1 MPVVSAEQSES
12 ENSSTIPGLTKDQYS
27 HLMMLLQQQACVS
40 ASPPSS
46 NLMASANFDGML
58 FPQKEV
64 SYGACMLSKVDG
76 LVWIIDSGAS
86 DHMASIKTL
95 LFYI

>member
-1 MPVVSAEQSES
+1 MVIISWLAYCF
-12 ENSSTIPGLTKDQYS
+12 LHDF
-27 HLMMLLQQQACVS
+27 
-40 ASPPSS
+40 ASI
-46 NLMASANFDGML
+46 L
-58 FPQKEV
+58 FPKKV

-95 LFYI
+95 LFDIISSFNHIEFNTQVLFYYVLFDYFEKFIEGWF